1 MTYAEL
7 VTKIR
12 DYTEVDATVFTS
24 TIINGF
30 ISDAEFRILRDVD
43 SDNNRSY
50 AQADIIAAQRYVNT
64 PLINDETLVIRSV
77 QITNSTG
84 GADNSS
90 RSFLEYRDTNF
101 ISEYNPTGVQGLP
114 KYYSYWDEDTI
125 VIAPTPDQN
134 YNMQINYI
142 LKPNGLS
149 VSNTQTYLS
158 KEFPNGLLYACL
170 VEAYGFLKGPADMIQ
185 FYEGKYKQALEGF
198 TVEQMGRRR
207 RDEYQSGSPRLPKT
221 Q

>member
-7 VTKIR
+7 ITKIR
-12 DYTEVDATVFTS
+12 DYTEVDSNVFTS
-24 TIINGF
+24 TILDGF

-43 SDNNRSY
+43 SDNNRAY
-50 AQADIIAAQRYVNT
+50 AEANIVANNRFVST
-64 PLINDETLVIRSV
+64 PLLTNQTLIIRSL

-84 GADNSS
+84 GGKNSS
-90 RSFLEYRDTNF
+90 RAFLEYRDTNF
-101 ISEYNPTGVQGLP
+101 ISEYNPTGVTGLP
-114 KYYSYWDEDTI
+114 KYYSYWDENTI
-125 VIAPTPDQN
+125 VLAPTPDIN

-142 LKPNGLS
+142 LKPAGLS
-149 VSNTQTYLS
+149 SSNTTTYLS
-158 KEFPNGLLYACL
+158 SEFPNGLLYACL

-185 FYEGKYKQALEGF
+185 FYEGKYQQALQGF

-207 RDEYQSGSPRLPKT
+207 RDEYQSRSPRLPKT

>member
-12 DYTEVDATVFTS
+12 DYCEVDSNVFTS
-24 TIINGF
+24 TIVDGF

-50 AQADIIAAQRYVNT
+50 AQADIVSGQRYVNT
-64 PLINDETLVIRSV
+64 PLINDETLIIRSV

-114 KYYSYWDEDTI
+114 KYYSYWDENTI
-125 VIAPTPDQN
+125 LVAPTPDQN

-142 LKPNGLS
+142 LKPSGLS
-149 VSNTQTYLS
+149 GSNTETYLS

-185 FYEGKYKQALEGF
+185 FYEGKYQQALQGF

>member
-64 PLINDETLVIRSV
+64 PLINDETLIIRSV

-185 FYEGKYKQALEGF
+185 FYEGKYKQALEGL

>member
-7 VTKIR
+7 AQKIK
-12 DYTEVDATVFTS
+12 DYCEVDANVFTS

-30 ISDAEFRILRDVD
+30 IQDAEFRILRDVD
-43 SDNNRSY
+43 SDNNKQY
-50 AQADIIAAQRYVNT
+50 VQADIIAGQRYVNT
-64 PLINDETLVIRSV
+64 PLINNQTLIIRSA

-84 GADNSS
+84 GANDSS
-90 RSFLEYRDTNF
+90 RAFLEYRDSNF
-101 ISEYNPTGVQGLP
+101 MSEYNPTGVQGLP
-114 KYYSYWDEDTI
+114 KYYSYWDENTI

-142 LKPNGLS
+142 LKPTGLS
-149 VSNTQTYLS
+149 VSNTTTYLS
-158 KEFPNGLLYACL
+158 TEFPNGLTYACL
-170 VEAYGFLKGPADMIQ
+170 VEAYGFLKGPPDMIQ

-221 Q
+221 L